1 MIYIVTKDL
10 NKPGETFNMAANVKD
25 FTKFKNN
32 ESIILQ
38 FTKFDIINR
47 ILGINDFNQ
56 GNYGILESP
65 NGLFVKIVK
74 F

>member
-1 MIYIVTKDL
+1 
-10 NKPGETFNMAANVKD
+10 MAANVKD